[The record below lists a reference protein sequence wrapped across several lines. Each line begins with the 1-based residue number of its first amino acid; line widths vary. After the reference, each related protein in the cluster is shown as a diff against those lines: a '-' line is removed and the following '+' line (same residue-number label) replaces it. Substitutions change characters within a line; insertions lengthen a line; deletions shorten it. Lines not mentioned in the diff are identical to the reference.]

1 MFLVKDVIYNNIYNI
16 FIKIYICYYDTS
28 IYIILIA
35 YSIKDDVI
43 ILIIDNSSTINTINL
58 VKLLQQD
65 RSTKM
70 REREINLSL
79 IKGCDI
85 LIPKTVKN
93 NIM

>member
-16 FIKIYICYYDTS
+16 FIKICICYYDICIY

-43 ILIIDNSSTINTINL
+43 IDNSSTTINL

-70 REREINLSL
+70 RGEREINLSL

-93 NIM
+93 NTM

>member
-1 MFLVKDVIYNNIYNI
+1 MTYAY
-16 FIKIYICYYDTS
+16 

-43 ILIIDNSSTINTINL
+43 DSSTINL

-85 LIPKTVKN
+85 NILIPKTVKN
-93 NIM
+93 NTM

>member
-1 MFLVKDVIYNNIYNI
+1 MH
-16 FIKIYICYYDTS
+16 

-43 ILIIDNSSTINTINL
+43 IDNSSTTINL

-93 NIM
+93 NTM

>member
-1 MFLVKDVIYNNIYNI
+1 MTYAY
-16 FIKIYICYYDTS
+16 

-43 ILIIDNSSTINTINL
+43 ILIIDNSSTTINL

-93 NIM
+93 NTM

>member
-1 MFLVKDVIYNNIYNI
+1 MTYAY
-16 FIKIYICYYDTS
+16 

-43 ILIIDNSSTINTINL
+43 IDNSSTTINL

-93 NIM
+93 NTM

>member
-1 MFLVKDVIYNNIYNI
+1 MLD
-16 FIKIYICYYDTS
+16 
-28 IYIILIA
+28 
-35 YSIKDDVI
+35 
-43 ILIIDNSSTINTINL
+43 SSSTINL
-58 VKLLQQD
+58 VKLQQD

-93 NIM
+93 NTM

>member
-1 MFLVKDVIYNNIYNI
+1 MH
-16 FIKIYICYYDTS
+16 

-43 ILIIDNSSTINTINL
+43 ILIIIDNSSTTINL

-93 NIM
+93 NTM

>member
-1 MFLVKDVIYNNIYNI
+1 MTYAY
-16 FIKIYICYYDTS
+16 

-43 ILIIDNSSTINTINL
+43 ILIIDNSSTINL
-58 VKLLQQD
+58 VKLQD

-93 NIM
+93 NTM